1 MIKKLTLLA
10 VLTGLIV
17 IQPSPLPQEQ
27 TPDKGTTASV
37 RIKSWEEHVRMREE
51 SVFRGLSWQAL
62 GPWFLGGRVESIDAV
77 PGTGT
82 IFVGFGAGNVWKTT
96 NSGLTWEPVFEH
108 ESTFTIGDL
117 EIADNDPNI
126 IWVGTGE
133 NLIARS
139 SFAGMGVFKSLDR
152 GKSWTN
158 MGLPESHHIGRI
170 VIHPTDPN
178 IVYVA
183 VMGHEYTFN
192 PERGLYKTTDGGKTW
207 TQCLY
212 ISDQVGAVD
221 VVLDPS
227 DPDTVYAATL
237 EGYRQA
243 WKSVGTGEG
252 CGIHKSRDGGK
263 TWQRLTSGI
272 PTGPDIG
279 RIALAVAPSDPNVVY
294 AWVVNRTPKT
304 VKTEEGEKIERP
316 GPEVYRS
323 SDKGTT
329 WIKKAMHN
337 DRIAQHSYND
347 IRVSP
352 DDPDTIYLLG
362 VNLLHSQDGG
372 DTFEKMEGTI
382 VHLYHH
388 PTRALHLDQHD
399 LWIDPT
405 DPDRLILGNDGGVY
419 LSEDRGL
426 NWLHLNNIPTGE
438 FYAASL
444 DMAEPYNIYGG
455 TQDNAA
461 VFGPSDR
468 LPEDGIEDP
477 WQNVWI
483 DLWGGGDSYIT
494 LVDPTDPN
502 TIYFEQQFGDFQR
515 KNMQT
520 GETKRIRPKLDKETP
535 LRYNWMSPF
544 IISHHNPL
552 ILYFGA
558 NRLFKSLNRGDDWIC
573 ISPDLS
579 TQPGPEKQGNV
590 PYATITTLSESPL
603 QPGLIYAGTDDGMV
617 WVTRNDGVDWTKI
630 NAGLPD
636 KWVSRVEASTAEP
649 GTVYVSLT
657 GYREDDFHTYLYK
670 SRDFGKTWISLAEGL
685 PQQQFNVIREDPYL
699 PNLLYAGSDQG
710 GVFASWDGG
719 SHWTSLCANL
729 PTVAVH
735 DIVVHPRDRELVI
748 ATHGRSFFKLDL
760 IPVQDFIPEVEA
772 ESMFLFPVRPARLPL
787 SRDYGGDWA
796 LETRQPAVLHFY
808 LKRDRTVTFRVLD
821 QEDKEIKTWTVSGKS
836 GINTTVWDLAAPEQ
850 SSKKGV
856 YEPALKLIPAGLYV
870 IEMSH
875 RDESSSLELRILE
888 PRQKKVGADRKS
900 Y

>member
-1 MIKKLTLLA
+1 MIKRFTILTILLG
-10 VLTGLIV
+10 LTMF
-17 IQPSPLPQEQ
+17 QPKPMKQEVNLGTA
-27 TPDKGTTASV
+27 TPASV
-37 RIKSWEEHVRMREE
+37 RIKSWDKHVRMRED

-62 GPWFLGGRVESIDAV
+62 GPRFLGGRVETIDAV

-82 IFVGFGAGNVWKTT
+82 IFVGFGAGNVWKTI

-108 ESTFTIGDL
+108 ESSFTIGDL
-117 EIADNDPNI
+117 EISDSDPNI

-139 SFAGMGVFKSLDR
+139 SFAGMGVFKSLDS
-152 GKSWTN
+152 GKSWVH

-207 TQCLY
+207 IHSLS
-212 ISDQVGAVD
+212 ISDRVGAVD
-221 VVLDPS
+221 VVLDPT
-227 DPDTVYAATL
+227 DPETVYTATL
-237 EGYRQA
+237 EGYRRA
-243 WKSVGTGEG
+243 WNSVGSGEG
-252 CGIHKSRDGGK
+252 CGIHKSTDGGK
-263 TWQRLTSGI
+263 TWQRLSSGI
-272 PTGPDIG
+272 PSGPDIG
-279 RIALAVAPSDPNVVY
+279 RIALAVAPSDPEVVY
-294 AWVVNRTPKT
+294 AWVVNQTPRT
-304 VKTEEGEKIERP
+304 VQTEEGEKTERS

-323 SDKGTT
+323 SDKGET
-329 WIKKAMHN
+329 WIRKAMAN

-352 DDPDTIYLLG
+352 DDPDTLYLLG
-362 VNLLHSQDGG
+362 VNLLVSKDGG
-372 DTFEKMEGTI
+372 DTFNKIEGTI

-388 PTRALHLDQHD
+388 PTRALHLDQHA
-399 LWIDPT
+399 LWIDPLE
-405 DPDRLILGNDGGVY
+405 PDRLVLGNDGGVY
-419 LSEDRGL
+419 VSEDRGQ
-426 NWLHLNNIPTGE
+426 NWLHLNNIPAGE
-438 FYAASL
+438 FYAVSV

-494 LVDPTDPN
+494 LVDPQDPN

-520 GETKRIRPKLDKETP
+520 GENKRIRPKLDEETP

-544 IISHHNPL
+544 IISRHNPL
-552 ILYFGA
+552 TIYFGA

-573 ISPDLS
+573 ISQDLS

-590 PYATITTLSESPL
+590 PYATLTTLSESPL

-617 WVTRNDGVDWTKI
+617 WITRNDGVEWTKI
-630 NAGLPD
+630 NSGLPD
-636 KWVSRVEASTAEP
+636 KWVSRVEASSSDP
-649 GTVYVSLT
+649 GTVYVALT
-657 GYREDDFHTYLYK
+657 GYREDDFHTYLFK
-670 SRDFGKTWISLAEGL
+670 SLDFGNTWISISEGL
-685 PQQQFNVIREDPYL
+685 PQQQFNVIREDPFR
-699 PNLLYAGSDQG
+699 PDILYAGSDQG
-710 GVFASWDGG
+710 GVFASLDGG
-719 SHWTSLCANL
+719 SHWTSLCADL

-735 DIVVHPRDRELVI
+735 DIAVHPRDRELVI
-748 ATHGRSFFKLDL
+748 ATHGRSIFKLDL
-760 IPVQDFIPEVEA
+760 IPVQDFKPEVEA
-772 ESMFLFPVRPARLPL
+772 SPLFLFSVRPARLPQ

-796 LETRQPAVLHFY
+796 LETRQSAVFHFY
-808 LKRDRTVTFRVLD
+808 LQKDRSVTLRVRDK
-821 QEDKEIKTWTVSGKS
+821 EDKEIATWSVSGKA
-836 GINTTVWDLAAPEQ
+836 GINTTVWELKSLEQ
-850 SSKKGV
+850 PSQKGV
-856 YEPALKLIPAGLYV
+856 YEPALKLIRAGSYT
-870 IEMSH
+870 IEMSAGN
-875 RDESSSLELRILE
+875 ESASREFLVLAPLQR
-888 PRQKKVGADRKS
+888 KVGND
-900 Y
+900 

>member
-1 MIKKLTLLA
+1 MIKKITLLA
-10 VLTGLIV
+10 ILLGLAVL
-17 IQPSPLPQEQ
+17 QPHPMNQEENLGIA
-27 TPDKGTTASV
+27 TPASV
-37 RIKSWEEHVRMREE
+37 RIASWEEHVRMREE

-62 GPWFLGGRVESIDAV
+62 GPRFLGGRVETIDAV

-82 IFVGFGAGNVWKTT
+82 IFVGFGAGNVWKTI

-108 ESTFTIGDL
+108 ESTFSIGDL
-117 EIADNDPNI
+117 EIADSDPNI

-139 SFAGMGVFKSLDR
+139 SFAGMGVFKSLDG

-170 VIHPTDPN
+170 VINPKDPN

-183 VMGHEYTFN
+183 VLGHEYTFN
-192 PERGLYKTTDGGKTW
+192 PERGLYKTTDGGETW
-207 TQCLY
+207 TQSLF

-227 DPDTVYAATL
+227 DPDTVYASTL
-237 EGYRQA
+237 EGYRKA

-252 CGIHKSRDGGK
+252 CGIHKSTDGGK
-263 TWQRLTSGI
+263 TWQRLTTGL

-294 AWVVNRTPKT
+294 AWVVNQTPST
-304 VKTEEGEKIERP
+304 VQTEEGEKIERP

-323 SDKGTT
+323 SDKGAT
-329 WIKKAMHN
+329 WVKKAMAN

-362 VNLLHSQDGG
+362 VNLLYSEDGG
-372 DTFEKMEGTI
+372 STFEKIEGTI

-388 PTRALHLDQHD
+388 PTRALHLDQHA

-419 LSEDRGL
+419 VSKDKGL
-426 NWLHLNNIPTGE
+426 NWLHCNNIPAGE
-438 FYAASL
+438 FYAASV

-461 VFGPSDR
+461 VFGPSNR
-468 LPEDGIEDP
+468 LPEDGIEEP

-494 LVDPTDPN
+494 LVDPQDPD

-515 KNMQT
+515 KNMKT
-520 GETKRIRPKLDKETP
+520 GENKRIRPKLDEETP

-544 IISHHNPL
+544 IISRHNPL
-552 ILYFGA
+552 TLYFGA

-590 PYATITTLSESPL
+590 PYATLTTLSESPL

-617 WVTRNDGVDWTKI
+617 WITRNDGVEWTKI
-630 NAGLPD
+630 NSGLPD
-636 KWVSRVEASTAEP
+636 KWVSRVEASSADP
-649 GTVYVSLT
+649 GTVYVALT

-670 SRDFGKTWISLAEGL
+670 SQDFGNTWLSLAKGL
-685 PQQQFNVIREDPYL
+685 PQQQFNVIREDPFR
-699 PNLLYAGSDQG
+699 PDILYAGSDQG
-710 GVFASWDGG
+710 GVFASLDGG
-719 SHWTSLCANL
+719 SHWTSLCADL

-735 DIVVHPRDRELVI
+735 DIAVHPRDRELVI

-760 IPVQDFIPEVEA
+760 IPVQDFKPEVEA
-772 ESMFLFPVRPARLPL
+772 DPLFLFPVRPARLPQ

-796 LETRQPAVLHFY
+796 LETRQSAVFHFY
-808 LKRDRTVTFRVLD
+808 LKRDGTVTLRVRD
-821 QEDKEIKTWTVSGKS
+821 KEDKEIKTWTVSGKA
-836 GINTTVWDLAAPEQ
+836 GIKTTVWDLTSLERPSQ
-850 SSKKGV
+850 KGV
-856 YEPALKLIPAGLYV
+856 YEPALKLIRAGSYT
-870 IEMSH
+870 IEMSGG
-875 RDESSSLELRILE
+875 DESTSREFQVLAPPQR
-888 PRQKKVGADRKS
+888 KVGND
-900 Y
+900 